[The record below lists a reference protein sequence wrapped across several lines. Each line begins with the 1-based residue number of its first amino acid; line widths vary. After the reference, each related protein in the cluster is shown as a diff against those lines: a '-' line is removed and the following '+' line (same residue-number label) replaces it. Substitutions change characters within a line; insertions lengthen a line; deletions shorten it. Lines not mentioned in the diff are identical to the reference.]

1 MEEDDT
7 SNVNVNDNETEF
19 SDIDEK
25 VQPTV
30 EDINNILFDKIYKLY
45 FDLMEYIEE
54 NNITLLEKISFNKFM
69 EFYLIQSGE
78 SFLEEKEYEE
88 YKKRLVSIP
97 YYQEN
102 VIKQIHNPGAR
113 TIKFK
118 DERKLTVGISKKD
131 ITSYRGKVKN
141 AF

>member
-88 YKKRLVSIP
+88 YKNEEI
-97 YYQEN
+97 YE
-102 VIKQIHNPGAR
+102 
-113 TIKFK
+113 
-118 DERKLTVGISKKD
+118 
-131 ITSYRGKVKN
+131 
-141 AF
+141 